1 MSGGSTCLNSRENS
15 GKRSLQI
22 FLRSLLSFLRSLLS
36 FLRSLQIFLRS
47 LLLTEK
53 RLQFWVRQVH
63 WVHGIFVSPIGGSV
77 VYNDVAEVVVTEV
90 VEFSSVLPFFTSMST
105 MRQELSTKLVRG
117 FIWSYSMV

>member
-22 FLRSLLSFLRSLLS
+22 FLRSLLSFLRSL
-36 FLRSLQIFLRS
+36 QIFLRS

-53 RLQFWVRQVH
+53 RLLFWVRQVH